1 MGERYTDACH
11 MERDAWGRQSIMVS
25 GGNGLNHKLGPQVFQ
40 NIGPGRGNG
49 VTAVRYIDQ
58 VLRPHAVPHFARHPN
73 HVFQQDNAYA
83 HTARLTRDFL
93 QQHNFRTLPWPALSP
108 DLNLIEHLWDE
119 IQRRLNDIRPR
130 PITAAEL
137 AAAFQRVWNTVLIA
151 FINRLIHSMYRRCM
165 AVINANGGHTHYWL

>member
-1 MGERYTDACH
+1 M
-11 MERDAWGRQSIMVS
+11 
-25 GGNGLNHKLGPQVFQ
+25 
-40 NIGPGRGNG
+40 
-49 VTAVRYIDQ
+49 
-58 VLRPHAVPHFARHPN
+58 LRPHAVPHFARHPN
-73 HVFQQDNAYA
+73 HVFQQDNACA

-137 AAAFQRVWNTVLIA
+137 AAAFQRVWDTVLMA

-165 AVINANGGHTHYWL
+165 SVTTLMTATHTTDFNPEGQLNLGNYVHSAHSTPNAQNRAKVSI